1 MDTTNPVAAHTQQLV
16 DKTIT
21 EVRNISHNLI
31 PEELNFGLFNAL
43 EDIANKI
50 NEAGGATV
58 TTNIPDS
65 IRQLQLSRQNEL
77 SIYRIVQE
85 VLNNMIK
92 HANATLITLDMERTG
107 NNLLL
112 VIKDNGKGFDAAAI
126 NESKGIGWKNISARV
141 HLLNG
146 DLNVRSERLSGTTIE
161 ISIPA

>member
-1 MDTTNPVAAHTQQLV
+1 V

-43 EDIANKI
+43 DDMANKI
-50 NEAGGATV
+50 NEAGGARV
-58 TTNIPDS
+58 AVNIPED
-65 IRQLQLSRQNEL
+65 IRRLQLTRQNEL

-92 HANATLITLDMERTG
+92 HAHATQITLDMERMG
-107 NNLLL
+107 RSLRM
-112 VIKDNGKGFDAAAI
+112 VIKDNGKGFDTTAI
-126 NESKGIGWKNISARV
+126 HDSKGIGWKNISARV

-146 DLNVRSERLSGTTIE
+146 DLHVRSERLSGTTIE